1 MKLSKLVIFLTVLS
15 AVGLRPGSGLALDL
29 KDGFFDIPWGAY
41 IGVLEGFELLERD
54 LQVSYYVKPDRTYR
68 IEAVEVK
75 NVVYGFYADRFFAVY
90 VPVVSIDVF
99 GHLKKYI
106 YNKYGDPRIVME
118 AKPQQTVYT
127 WKHGQVRIK
136 MKHREEEGPMKLAF
150 YYMPLAGKANRAQ
163 AEAYEAPPKAPFPLN
178 ERKQREAVEHF
189 NLLNF

>member
-1 MKLSKLVIFLTVLS
+1 MKFSKLIISLATMS
-15 AVGLRPGSGLALDL
+15 AVGLWSGSGLALDL

-41 IGVLEGFELLERD
+41 IGELEGFDQLERN
-54 LQVSYYVKPDRTYR
+54 LQVGYYVKPDRTYR
-68 IEAVEVK
+68 IEDVEVK

-106 YNKYGDPRIVME
+106 YSKYGNPEIVME

-127 WKHGQVRIK
+127 WEHGQVKIK
-136 MKHREEEGPMKLAF
+136 MKHGEEEGLMKLAF
-150 YYMPLAGKANRAQ
+150 YYMPLAAKANRAQ
-163 AEAYEAPPKAPFPLN
+163 MEAYDPPPRAPFPLSDR
-178 ERKQREAVEHF
+178 EQRDAVEHF